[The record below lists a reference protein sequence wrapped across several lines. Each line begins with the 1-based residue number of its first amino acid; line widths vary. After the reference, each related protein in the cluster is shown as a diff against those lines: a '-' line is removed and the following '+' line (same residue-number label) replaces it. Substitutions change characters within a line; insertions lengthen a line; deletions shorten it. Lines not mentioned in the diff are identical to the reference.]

1 MNLPASIPNKTMYE
15 LTRLAYFDKL
25 TETGNR
31 NLFEEMR
38 RDFEEDDY
46 FFVCIVDVDDL
57 KSRNDTWGSAAG
69 DELLKHIAF
78 DLQKNAEW
86 VFRIGGDEFLI
97 INHYDPTLW
106 LVSIPNI
113 SYGVVR
119 KKQFEEL
126 SHVMHE
132 ANKKMYEMKV
142 QHRKERQYDNRV
154 KNAETRQ
161 TTE

>member
-119 KKQFEEL
+119 NKQFKDL
-126 SHVMHE
+126 SYAMHE
-132 ANKKMYEMKV
+132 ADQKMYEMKR

-154 KNAETRQ
+154 KDAETRQ